1 MADAEPKDIRD
12 LFQLDQAEWADIRKE
27 GQKDMRYVAGDPWEE
42 KDRKARKDAGR
53 PCLSLDEL
61 GQYVNQCINDVRQNK
76 RGIKVSPVGRG
87 ATDETAA
94 FRQGKIRDI
103 EYRSNAQQAYTTG
116 FENAI
121 QRGYG
126 FWRIKAQYV
135 QESVSEPTAASLDQE
150 LRIEPIVNPD
160 MVTPDPYA
168 LRSDFSDGKRLFY
181 HESWSKQ
188 DFERRFKKA
197 ETIDSGA
204 WAGMMQSAGETWV
217 QHDRILIAEYWVKE
231 LARTRTLY
239 LLKPSDLQGQPIAT
253 FADKTKPES
262 DRILKSREVDEF
274 KVVQYFTNGLEIL
287 SKADWPGQSIP
298 FVSCYGKVLF
308 VDTGGGSKRTI
319 LSLIRLARDPY
330 MLYCYYRTC
339 EAELVGMT
347 PKFPYF
353 AYDGQLAPD
362 QLLNLQKSLHE
373 PIAVILVK
381 PVLDA
386 AGGQVLGMPQRQP
399 YEPPI
404 QGLEVGA
411 EAARRAIQA
420 AMAIS
425 PLPSQAQ
432 RHNEKSGV
440 ALRQIEESGQKGTFH
455 FVDHYDEAI
464 TRTGAILDEL
474 IPHYYDTARD
484 TSIRKPDDSVSMVR
498 INDPNAQQDGQP
510 AHIQT
515 DLGDHDV
522 TISVGPAMASEREAS
537 SAFADVIVSSPEIA
551 QVIGPQKMAKLIGLS
566 IKLKGLGPIGDEM
579 AEVIDPAPKQDDPN
593 AAKQQM
599 GQMQQQIQEM
609 QQALQKA
616 GQLIQT
622 KQVEAQSREKIAA
635 LDNAT
640 TERLQ
645 IKLQSM
651 KDATQIAC
659 AHIAANAKGM
669 AIDAHAQEEAQAL
682 SGDASAQAFDHQ
694 HDLEMAQ
701 LGHQHALESGDQ
713 GHQQAL
719 EQGEQGQDFS
729 LEQQEQAAE
738 LAPEPAGAEAGA

>member
-1 MADAEPKDIRD
+1 MADADPKDIRD
-12 LFQLDQAEWADIRKE
+12 LFQLDQAEWDDIRTE
-27 GQKDMRYVAGDPWEE
+27 GQKDMRYVAGDPWEP
-42 KDRKARKDAGR
+42 KDRKKREDAGR

-87 ATDETAA
+87 ATDDTAA

-103 EYRSNAQQAYTTG
+103 EYRSNAQQAYTTM

-126 FWRIKAQYV
+126 FLRIKAQYV
-135 QESVSEPTAASLDQE
+135 QENVTEPTAASLDQE

-181 HESWSKQ
+181 HESWSKA
-188 DFERRFKKA
+188 DFERKFKKSKS
-197 ETIDSGA
+197 IDSTS
-204 WAGMMQSAGETWV
+204 WAGMMAEAGQTWI
-217 QHDRILIAEYWVKE
+217 QRDRLLVTEYWAKE

-239 LLKPSDLQGQPIAT
+239 LLKPTGQQPEPVAMFADEGKKPSSDLIW
-253 FADKTKPES
+253 
-262 DRILKSREVDEF
+262 KSRPVEEF
-274 KVVQYFTNGLEIL
+274 QVNQYLTNGLEIL
-287 SKADWPGQSIP
+287 GKYDWPGPSIP
-298 FVSCYGKVLF
+298 WVSCYGKVLF
-308 VDTGGGSKRTI
+308 VDTGGGSKKQI

-425 PLPSQAQ
+425 PLPTMAQ
-432 RHNEKSGV
+432 KHSEKSGV

-498 INDPNAQQDGQP
+498 INDPNAQQDGK
-510 AHIQT
+510 AAYIKT
-515 DLGDHDV
+515 DEGDHDV

-537 SAFADVIVSSPEIA
+537 SAFADVIVGSPEIA
-551 QVIGPQKMAKLIGLS
+551 QVVGPQKMQKLISLS

-593 AAKQQM
+593 AVKQQM

-622 KQVEAQSREKIAA
+622 KQADLDSKERIASQ
-635 LDNAT
+635 DNAT
-640 TERLQ
+640 QVAIERA
-645 IKLQSM
+645 KLDYM
-651 KDATQIAC
+651 REKDALDREVKLAVAELGDKGQQAALFLEERARLG
-659 AHIAANAKGM
+659 AH
-669 AIDAHAQEEAQAL
+669 EA
-682 SGDASAQAFDHQ
+682 DASAQAFDHQ
-694 HDLEMAQ
+694 HDREMAQ
-701 LGHQHALESGDQ
+701 LGHQHALET
-713 GHQQAL
+713 
-719 EQGEQGQDFS
+719 GEQGQMNA
-729 LEQQEQAAE
+729 LEQEQQAAD
-738 LAPEPAGAEAGA
+738 LAPEPVIDEAQP

>member
-1 MADAEPKDIRD
+1 MADADPKDIRE
-12 LFQLDQAEWADIRKE
+12 LFTLDQATWDDIRTE
-27 GQKDMRYVAGDPWEE
+27 GQKDMRYVAGDPWESA
-42 KDRKARKDAGR
+42 DRKARKDAGR

-87 ATDETAA
+87 ATDDTAA

-103 EYRSNAQQAYTTG
+103 EYRSNAQQAYTCM

-126 FWRIKAQYV
+126 FLRIKAQYV

-160 MVTPDPYA
+160 MVTPDPFA

-181 HESWSKQ
+181 HESWSKE
-188 DFERRFKKA
+188 DFERKFRKA
-197 ETIDSGA
+197 QTIDSMS
-204 WAGMMQSAGETWV
+204 WAGMMQTAGETWV
-217 QHDRILIAEYWVKE
+217 QRDRILIAEYWVKE
-231 LARTRTLY
+231 FVKARTLY
-239 LLKPSDLQGQPIAT
+239 LLKPVGNMPPVAM
-253 FADKTKPES
+253 FADTGTPKPSS
-262 DRILKSREVDEF
+262 DAILKDRSVDEYQV
-274 KVVQYFTNGLEIL
+274 KQYFTNGLEIL
-287 SKADWPGQSIP
+287 QEPVKWPGASIP
-298 FVSCYGKVLF
+298 WVSCYGKVLY
-308 VDTGGGSKRTI
+308 VDKGGGSKREI

-330 MLYCYYRTC
+330 MLYCWGWST
-339 EAELVGMT
+339 EAEIVGGI

-353 AYDGQLAPD
+353 DYEGQLAPD

-373 PIAVILVK
+373 PIAVIHVK

-386 AGGQVLGMPQRQP
+386 AGGQVLPHPQRQTWDP
-399 YEPPI
+399 ALNGVE
-404 QGLEVGA
+404 QFKES
-411 EAARRAIQA
+411 ARRAIQA

-455 FVDHYDEAI
+455 FVDHYDDAI
-464 TRTGAILDEL
+464 TRTGQILDEL

-498 INDPNAQQDGQP
+498 INDPNAPQDGKTKP
-510 AHIQT
+510 IET
-515 DLGDHDV
+515 NVGDHDV

-551 QVIGPQKMAKLIGLS
+551 QVVGPQKMAKLIGLS

-579 AEVIDPAPKQDDPN
+579 AEVIDPQPKEGDP
-593 AAKQQM
+593 QQAQQQLQ
-599 GQMQQQIQEM
+599 QMQQQMEQM

-622 KQVEAQSREKIAA
+622 KQAEHESREKISAADFASRERIAALEIASKDRNAA
-635 LDNAT
+635 LDREVKLAVAELSDKGQQT
-640 TERLQ
+640 QLFLEERARLGARE
-645 IKLQSM
+645 
-651 KDATQIAC
+651 D
-659 AHIAANAKGM
+659 
-669 AIDAHAQEEAQAL
+669 E
-682 SGDASAQAFDHQ
+682 ASAQALEHR
-694 HDLEMAQ
+694 HEAEMARM
-701 LGHQHALESGDQ
+701 GHEQSLEDGEQ
-713 GHQQAL
+713 GQAYAL
-719 EQGEQGQDFS
+719 EQGQQTADLTSEPVE
-729 LEQQEQAAE
+729 LETET
-738 LAPEPAGAEAGA
+738 